1 MKSKLFSVLTIGMV
15 LLVFSLSIAQ
25 ENLKEALF
33 YEKADQSTV
42 QCRLC
47 PKNCT
52 IPEGRYGFCRAR
64 KNIGGVLYSM
74 GYGKPCSV
82 AIDPIEK
89 KPLFHFL
96 AGAKTFSI
104 ASAGCSLRCLFCQ
117 NWQISQ
123 VSPEETRNINLLPED
138 VVKLAKEKN
147 CPVIAYTYSEP
158 INFYEYML
166 DTAKIARAA
175 GIKNITHTAGY
186 INQEPLETLL
196 PYIDAANVDLKGFSP
211 EYYKNVCGANLN
223 DVLQTL
229 KTMKKYKIWIEITTL
244 IVPGYNDSPDEI
256 KKLCT
261 WIKTNLGPDTPVHF
275 SRFYPVYKLAH
286 LTATPYKTLEDAVNI
301 ARSVG
306 LKHVYIGNVYD
317 NPYENTVCS
326 NCGKIVIKR
335 KGFEVLEN
343 HIRKG
348 KCEYCG
354 TKIPGVWQ

>member
-1 MKSKLFSVLTIGMV
+1 MNNKTLLVLFGLV
-15 LLVFSLSIAQ
+15 LLCSVCISQ
-25 ENLKEALF
+25 EKLKEALF
-33 YEKADQSTV
+33 YEKSDQNSV

-47 PKNCT
+47 PKNCL

-96 AGAKTFSI
+96 PGTKALSI

-117 NWQISQ
+117 NWEISQ
-123 VSPEETRNINLLPED
+123 VSPEETRNINLSPDD
-138 VVKLAKEKN
+138 VVKIAKEKN

-158 INFYEYML
+158 VNFYEYML
-166 DTAKIARAA
+166 DTAKIARSA
-175 GIKNITHTAGY
+175 GIKNIMHTAGY
-186 INQEPLETLL
+186 INQEPLEKLL

-211 EYYKNVCGANLN
+211 EYYKNVCGANLE
-223 DVLQTL
+223 DVLRTL
-229 KTMKKYKIWIEITTL
+229 TIMKKHKVWIEITNL

-256 KKLCT
+256 KKLCL
-261 WIKTNLGPDTPVHF
+261 WIKTNLGPDIPVHF
-275 SRFYPVYKLAH
+275 TRFYPVYKLAH
-286 LTATPYKTLEDAVNI
+286 LTATPYKTLEDAYKI
-301 ARSVG
+301 AKGTG
-306 LKHVYIGNVYD
+306 LKYVYIGNVYN
-317 NPYENTVCS
+317 NPYENTVCPK
-326 NCGKIVIKR
+326 CGKIVIKR

-348 KCEYCG
+348 KCQYCG
-354 TKIPGVWQ
+354 TKISGIWE